1 MTPSFRPFLS
11 ARGFASHLYLLCL
24 MMLASLLS
32 ACGGGA
38 GTVGI
43 ATGTALFSN
52 APPSV
57 VLAASATTN
66 FIIGG
71 GTPTYTAS
79 SSNRDVATA
88 SMSGTTL
95 TVTAAGAGTA
105 TISVTDAAGASISVP
120 VTVNAAPVVPVIPP
134 GSLFTTSSGSVT
146 LAVGAASNFGIG
158 GGTAPYAVS
167 SSNTGVTTAS
177 VSGSNFTVTGVASG
191 AAEVVVTDARGAALT
206 LIVTV
211 GSNSAPVELFTTAPN
226 AVTLA
231 VGAGGSYNIGGGKPA
246 YSVTSSNAG
255 VVRVT
260 LGGTSFNITGVAAG
274 TSQVVVVD
282 ADGKRID
289 IAVVVGS
296 TAVALPLFTTAPDD
310 VRIAVGGSAS
320 YTAGGGTPNYLV
332 SSSNTAVARV
342 AINGADFLITGIAAG
357 TAQIAIFDAKGDAQ
371 KLLVT
376 IGAGSSTTAL
386 YTSASSSLVLAPGT
400 TDTFVIGGGA
410 GTYRASSS
418 NSSVA
423 TVVLSGGTA
432 ANLGSGLSIT
442 GGSAGTAQVVVTDA
456 AGASLS
462 IAVTVSAGTVT
473 MPPLFTTAPGS
484 VTVGVGASGSYTVGG
499 GSAPYL
505 AGTSNASVATAAI
518 SGGVL
523 TINGHASGTAQV
535 NVLDSTGASVAIAV
549 TVGTGGGVL
558 ALYTTAPDDVRIAVG
573 ASSTYSAGGGTP
585 AYQVSSSNTAVA
597 RVTLSGADFQITG
610 VAAGTAQIALFDAKG
625 DAEKIIVTIGAGSTS
640 TALYTSAASSL
651 VLAPGVTESFAV
663 GGGAGTYRVSSSNSG
678 VATVSLNGSTL
689 SVTAGAAGV
698 AQVVVTDAVG
708 NNVDIAV
715 TVGAGSSQTAL
726 FTTAPGSVTVA
737 VGVSATY
744 TVGGGVAP
752 YSAGSSNIAVAS
764 ASVSGGVLTITGN
777 ASGTAQVN
785 IVDATGA
792 TVSIAVT
799 SGSGG
804 TNTALFTSSSS
815 TLVLATGASG
825 SYAVGGGT
833 GPYRVSSSNANVAG
847 ATLTGATGTS
857 LTITGNAAGVAEVVV
872 TDAVG
877 ATVGVAV
884 TVGAGNAQAPLFT
897 TAPDIITIAPGASG
911 AYAIGGG
918 RAPYAASTSNAAVAT
933 VTVSGSGLTITGQAT
948 GTAQINVLDAGGA
961 SVSVAVTVGTGGSV
975 VALFT
980 SAPGTLALAAAETET
995 FAVGGGATPYRAS
1008 SSNSAVVRVA
1018 LAGSSLSVTGVAAG
1032 VAQVTVVDNA
1042 GASLS
1047 IVVTIGSGNS
1057 QTALFTTAPDAI
1069 TKAVGTSSTYA
1080 VGGGIAPY
1088 RVSSSNA
1095 GVTAASLSGSTL
1107 TIAGNSAG
1115 VAQVVVTDAVGTRI
1129 GIAVTVGAG
1138 NTPAALFT
1146 TAPSAV
1152 TIGVGI
1158 AEDYAIGG
1166 GTAPY
1171 AASTSNS
1178 TVATVAVSGTGFTIT
1193 GRVAGSAQ
1201 VTVQDASGAGVS
1213 VAVTV
1218 GAANNTTNLFTS
1230 APGTLALAPGVTE
1243 AFAVGGGAQ
1252 PYRASSSNAAVA
1264 RVVLTGSSLSITGV
1278 AAGVAQVIVTDNAG
1292 GSVSMVVTVG
1302 SGNSQTALFTTAPG
1316 AVSQPVGATS
1326 NYAVGGG
1333 VAPYQA
1339 TTSNAS
1345 VATVAISGNSLSI
1358 TGISSGVVQVMVT
1371 DATGTSVGIAVTVGS
1386 GTTQSSLFTTAP
1398 NAVTVP
1404 VGASTSYTVAGG
1416 TAPYS
1421 VGSSNSAVA
1430 SAAVSGGGLTITGNA
1445 AGTAQ
1450 VNVLDATGATVSIN
1464 VTVGVG
1470 GSSALYT
1477 TAPAAVTIGT
1487 GASGVYTVGGGAGGY
1502 VATTSNAAVVTVGV
1516 SGSTLTIT
1524 PMTAGTASVQVFDSA
1539 GTSVTIA
1546 VTVTEVQPGTL
1557 LTQPSAATGNVGDS
1571 LVFLVSGGSPS
1582 YTITVS
1588 NTSIASVS
1596 PSTVG
1601 ASGGS
1606 FMLTLHNVGTTVATI
1621 TDARGRV
1628 TTVPITVEQIS
1639 TVLRVSPSAL
1649 QVAETNSES
1658 IALNVYGGTGPYR
1671 VFTNNENL
1679 TSVSVSGSVMTI
1691 GLGSNGNRCINP
1703 ITEAGTYIPNGLFD
1717 VTLTAVDSLG
1727 ASATAVLTIK
1737 DNGAGFGVG
1746 CP

>member
-1 MTPSFRPFLS
+1 MTPSFRPFHS
-11 ARGFASHLYLLCL
+11 ARGFASHVYLLCL
-24 MMLASLLS
+24 IMVASLLS

-66 FIIGG
+66 FIVGG

-95 TVTAAGAGTA
+95 TITAAGAGTA
-105 TISVTDAAGASISVP
+105 TISVTDAAGATIGVP

-191 AAEVVVTDARGAALT
+191 AAEVVVTDARGTALT
-206 LIVTV
+206 LAVTV
-211 GSNSAPVELFTTAPN
+211 GSSSAPVDLFTTAPN
-226 AVTLA
+226 TVTVA
-231 VGAGGSYNIGGGKPA
+231 IGAGGSYNIGGGKPA
-246 YSVTSSNAG
+246 YAVTSSNAG
-255 VVRVT
+255 VARVALT
-260 LGGTSFNITGVAAG
+260 GTSFSITGVAAG

-296 TAVALPLFTTAPDD
+296 AAVTLPLYTTAPDD

-320 YTAGGGTPNYLV
+320 YAAGGGTPNYLV

-342 AINGADFLITGIAAG
+342 AINGPDFLITGISSG
-357 TAQIAIFDAKGDAQ
+357 TAQIAIFDAKGDSQ
-371 KLLVT
+371 KLIVT
-376 IGAGSSTTAL
+376 IGAGSATTAL
-386 YTSASSSLVLAPGT
+386 YTSASSTLVLAPGV
-400 TDTFVIGGGA
+400 TDTFAIGGGA
-410 GTYRASSS
+410 GGYRASSS
-418 NSSVA
+418 NSAVA
-423 TVVLSGGTA
+423 TAALSGGTA
-432 ANLGSGLSIT
+432 GNPGTSLSII

-456 AGASLS
+456 AGASVS
-462 IAVTVSAGTVT
+462 IAVTVSAGSAQTA
-473 MPPLFTTAPGS
+473 LYTTAPGS
-484 VTVGVGASGSYTVGG
+484 VTLAVGASGSYTVAGG
-499 GSAPYL
+499 RAPYL
-505 AGTSNASVATAAI
+505 AGTSNAGVATATI
-518 SGGVL
+518 SGGAL
-523 TINGHASGTAQV
+523 TINGLSSGTAQV
-535 NVLDSTGASVAIAV
+535 NVLDASGASVSIAV
-549 TVGTGGGVL
+549 TVGTGGGAL

-597 RVTLSGADFQITG
+597 RVTLSGTDFQITG
-610 VAAGTAQIALFDAKG
+610 LTSGTAQIALFDAKG
-625 DAEKIIVTIGAGSTS
+625 DSEKIIVTIGAGSTT

-663 GGGAGTYRVSSSNSG
+663 GGGAGTYRVSSSNSS
-678 VATVSLNGSTL
+678 VATVVLNGATL

-698 AQVVVTDAVG
+698 AQVVVTDAAGASVT
-708 NNVDIAV
+708 VAV
-715 TVGAGSSQTAL
+715 TVGAGSNQIAL

-737 VGVSATY
+737 VGASATY

-752 YSAGSSNIAVAS
+752 YSTSSSNSAVAS
-764 ASVSGGVLTITGN
+764 AAVSGGVLTITAN
-777 ASGTAQVN
+777 ASGNAQINV
-785 IVDATGA
+785 VDATGA
-792 TVSIAVT
+792 AVSIAVT
-799 SGSGG
+799 SGNGSAS
-804 TNTALFTSSSS
+804 TALFTSSSS
-815 TLVLATGASG
+815 TLVLATGTSG
-825 SYAVGGGT
+825 AYAVGGGAA
-833 GPYRVSSSNANVAG
+833 PYRVSSSNAGVASAVLNG
-847 ATLTGATGTS
+847 PTGNS

-877 ATVGVAV
+877 ATVGIAV
-884 TVGAGNAQAPLFT
+884 TVGAGNTQAALFT
-897 TAPDIITIAPGASG
+897 TAPDAVTIAPGASG

-933 VTVSGSGLTITGQAT
+933 VTTSANGLTISGLTT
-948 GTAQINVLDAGGA
+948 GTARITVLDAGGT
-961 SVSVAVTVGTGGSV
+961 SVSIAVTVGTGGAST
-975 VALFT
+975 ALFT
-980 SAPGTLALAAAETET
+980 SAPGALEM
-995 FAVGGGATPYRAS
+995 AVGLTENFAIGGGSAPYRAT
-1008 SSNSAVVRVA
+1008 SSNSTVA
-1018 LAGSSLSVTGVAAG
+1018 TVSVSGSDL
-1032 VAQVTVVDNA
+1032 
-1042 GASLS
+1042 
-1047 IVVTIGSGNS
+1047 
-1057 QTALFTTAPDAI
+1057 AI
-1069 TKAVGTSSTYA
+1069 TITG
-1080 VGGGIAPY
+1080 
-1088 RVSSSNA
+1088 
-1095 GVTAASLSGSTL
+1095 
-1107 TIAGNSAG
+1107 AG
-1115 VAQVVVTDAVGTRI
+1115 VAQVVVTDT
-1129 GIAVTVGAG
+1129 TGASVSIVVSAG
-1138 NTPAALFT
+1138 GGSSQSPLYT
-1146 TAPSAV
+1146 TAP
-1152 TIGVGI
+1152 
-1158 AEDYAIGG
+1158 
-1166 GTAPY
+1166 
-1171 AASTSNS
+1171 AA
-1178 TVATVAVSGTGFTIT
+1178 
-1193 GRVAGSAQ
+1193 
-1201 VTVQDASGAGVS
+1201 VS
-1213 VAVTV
+1213 VAV
-1218 GAANNTTNLFTS
+1218 GS
-1230 APGTLALAPGVTE
+1230 SGVY
-1243 AFAVGGGAQ
+1243 AVGGGRA

-1264 RVVLTGSSLSITGV
+1264 TVAISGNTLSISGLASGV
-1278 AAGVAQVIVTDNAG
+1278 VQVQVTDAAGANVGMT
-1292 GSVSMVVTVG
+1292 VTVG
-1302 SGNSQTALFTTAPG
+1302 TGNSQSALFTTAPG
-1316 AVSQPVGATS
+1316 TITVG
-1326 NYAVGGG
+1326 VG
-1333 VAPYQA
+1333 V
-1339 TTSNAS
+1339 
-1345 VATVAISGNSLSI
+1345 SGNY
-1358 TGISSGVVQVMVT
+1358 
-1371 DATGTSVGIAVTVGS
+1371 TVG
-1386 GTTQSSLFTTAP
+1386 
-1398 NAVTVP
+1398 
-1404 VGASTSYTVAGG
+1404 GG

-1421 VGSSNSAVA
+1421 AGTSNSAVV
-1430 SAAVSGGGLTITGNA
+1430 SAAVSGNGLTVTGNA

-1450 VNVLDATGATVSIN
+1450 VTVLDATGASVLLN
-1464 VTVGVG
+1464 VTVGAG

-1487 GASGVYTVGGGAGGY
+1487 GTSGVYTVGGGAGGY
-1502 VATTSNAAVVTVGV
+1502 VATTSNATVATVGV

-1524 PMTAGTASVQVFDSA
+1524 PMTAGTANVQVFDSA

-1557 LTQPSAATGNVGDS
+1557 LTQPGAATGNVGDS

-1649 QVAETNSES
+1649 QVAETNSQS

-1703 ITEAGTYIPNGLFD
+1703 ITEAGAYIPNGLFD